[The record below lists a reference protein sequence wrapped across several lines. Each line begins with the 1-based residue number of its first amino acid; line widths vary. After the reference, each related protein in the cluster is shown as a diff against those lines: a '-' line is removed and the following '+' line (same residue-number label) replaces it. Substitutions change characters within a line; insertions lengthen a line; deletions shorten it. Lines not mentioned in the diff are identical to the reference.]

1 MSILKADKILRPDG
15 ETLLDTT
22 GSVLQ
27 TQSAHITA
35 FASTTSS
42 SYVTLGSY
50 QVSIT
55 LSHADNKVLVMGG
68 WYGATSGSYN
78 RAEYAMYRGSQIIN
92 LGDSHGGGPGRGVG
106 KFRYNNNER
115 IQFFHPFV
123 HLDTPGSVGAHTYSI
138 RFRDGNGDGTVYFN
152 RARST
157 GGDTVNVTSTI
168 TVMEV
173 KA

>member
-27 TQSAHITA
+27 TQSTHITA
-35 FASTTSS
+35 YASTNSTS
-42 SYVTLGSY
+42 YNTLASY

-55 LSHADNKVLVMGG
+55 LSHADNKVLVIGG
-68 WYGATSGSYN
+68 FYGCASPSYN
-78 RAEYAMYRGSQIIN
+78 RAEYAMYRGGQIIN
-92 LGDSHGGGPGRGVG
+92 IGDSNSSAGRATG
-106 KFRYNNNER
+106 KPVYLGNGK
-115 IQFFHPFV
+115 IQFYHPFV
-123 HLDTPGSVGAHTYSI
+123 HLDTPGSVGAHTYAI
-138 RFRDGNGDGTVYFN
+138 KFRDGNGDDYVYLN
-152 RARST
+152 RARGT
-157 GGDTVNVTSTI
+157 GGDCVNVTSTI

>member
-27 TQSAHITA
+27 TKSTHVTA
-35 FASTTSS
+35 YGSTNSS
-42 SYVTLGSY
+42 TYQTLASY

-68 WYGATSGSYN
+68 FYGSTSGSYN
-78 RAEYAMYRGSQIIN
+78 RAEWAMFRGSTIIN

-106 KFRYNNNER
+106 KFRYNGNER
-115 IQFFHPFV
+115 IVFFHPFV

-138 RFRDGNGDGTVYFN
+138 RFRDGNGDGSVFFN

>member
-27 TQSAHITA
+27 TQSTHITA
-35 FASTTSS
+35 YASTNSS
-42 SYVTLGSY
+42 SYVTLASY

-55 LSHADNKVLVMGG
+55 LSHADNKVLVIGG
-68 WYGATSGSYN
+68 FYGCASPSYN
-78 RAEYAMYRGSQIIN
+78 RAEYAMYRGSTIIN
-92 LGDSHGGGPGRGVG
+92 MGDSNSSSGRATG
-106 KFRYNNNER
+106 KQVYLGNER
-115 IQFFHPFV
+115 IQFYHPFV

-138 RFRDGNGDGTVYFN
+138 RFRDGNGDDSVYLN

-157 GGDTVNVTSTI
+157 GGDCVNVTSTI

>member
-27 TQSAHITA
+27 TQSTHITA
-35 FASTTSS
+35 YASTNSTS
-42 SYVTLGSY
+42 YNTLASY

-55 LSHADNKVLVMGG
+55 LSHADNKVLVIGG
-68 WYGATSGSYN
+68 FYGCASPSYN
-78 RAEYAMYRGSQIIN
+78 RAEYAMYRGGQIIN
-92 LGDSHGGGPGRGVG
+92 IGDSNSSAGRATG
-106 KFRYNNNER
+106 KPVYLGNGK
-115 IQFFHPFV
+115 IQFYHPFV
-123 HLDTPGSVGAHTYSI
+123 HLDTPGSVGAHTYAI
-138 RFRDGNGDGTVYFN
+138 KFRDGNGDDSVYLN
-152 RARST
+152 RARET
-157 GGDTVNVTSTI
+157 GSDAVNVTSTI

>member
-27 TQSAHITA
+27 TKSTHVTA
-35 FASTTSS
+35 YGSTNSS

-68 WYGATSGSYN
+68 FYDQLL
-78 RAEYAMYRGSQIIN
+78 EVII
-92 LGDSHGGGPGRGVG
+92 
-106 KFRYNNNER
+106 E
-115 IQFFHPFV
+115 Q
-123 HLDTPGSVGAHTYSI
+123 
-138 RFRDGNGDGTVYFN
+138 NGQCSEE
-152 RARST
+152 ARS
-157 GGDTVNVTSTI
+157 
-168 TVMEV
+168 
-173 KA
+173 

>member
-22 GSVLQ
+22 GSILQ
-27 TQSAHITA
+27 TVSQHITTYA
-35 FASTTSS
+35 TTTSN
-42 SYVTLGSY
+42 SYVTLASY

-55 LSHADNKVLVMGG
+55 LSHADNKVLIMGG
-68 WYGATSGSYN
+68 WHGTTSGSYN

-92 LGDSHGGGPGRGVG
+92 IGDSSGSAGRSTG
-106 KFRYNNNER
+106 KSLYMNNEY
-115 IQFFHPFV
+115 ISFYHPFV

-138 RFRDGNGDGTVYFN
+138 RFREGNNDGTIYFN
-152 RARST
+152 RPRS
-157 GGDTVNVTSTI
+157 GGSGGVNVTSTI
-168 TVMEV
+168 TAMEV

>member
-27 TQSAHITA
+27 TQSTHITA
-35 FASTTSS
+35 YASTTSS
-42 SYVTLGSY
+42 SYVTLASY

-55 LSHADNKVLVMGG
+55 LSHADNKVLIMGG
-68 WYGATSGSYN
+68 WYGCCDGSYN

-92 LGDSHGGGPGRGVG
+92 IGDSNGSAGRATG
-106 KFRYNNNER
+106 KPLYLGNER
-115 IQFFHPFV
+115 INFYHPFV

-138 RFRDGNGDGTVYFN
+138 RFRDGNGDGNIYFN

-157 GGDTVNVTSTI
+157 GGDCVNVTSTI
-168 TVMEV
+168 TAMEV

>member
-22 GSVLQ
+22 RSVLQ
-27 TQSAHITA
+27 TQSTHITA
-35 FASTTSS
+35 YASTNSTS
-42 SYVTLGSY
+42 YQTLASY

-68 WYGATSGSYN
+68 WYGCASPSYN
-78 RAEYAMYRGSQIIN
+78 RAEYAMYRGSTIIN
-92 LGDSHGGGPGRGVG
+92 IGDSSGSVGRATG
-106 KFRYNNNER
+106 KPLYSTNER
-115 IQFFHPFV
+115 INFYHPFV
-123 HLDTPGSVGAHTYSI
+123 HLDTPGSVGAHTYAI
-138 RFRDGNGDGTVYFN
+138 KFRDGNGDDSVYLN

-168 TVMEV
+168 TVMEI

>member
-27 TQSAHITA
+27 TQSTHTTGH
-35 FASTTSS
+35 ASTSSS
-42 SYVTLGSY
+42 SYVSLANY

-55 LSHADNKVLVMGG
+55 LSHANNKVLVMGG
-68 WYGATSGSYN
+68 FHGSTSGSYN
-78 RAEYAMYRGSQIIN
+78 RAEWAMYRGSTIIN
-92 LGDSHGGGPGRGVG
+92 IGDSNGQVGRATG
-106 KFRYNNNER
+106 KFRYNANER

-138 RFRDGNGDGTVYFN
+138 RFRDGNGDGTVFFN

>member
-42 SYVTLGSY
+42 SYVTLASY

-78 RAEYAMYRGSQIIN
+78 RAEYAMYRGSTIIN
-92 LGDSHGGGPGRGVG
+92 MGDSNSSSGRAIG
-106 KFRYNNNER
+106 KQVYLGNER
-115 IQFFHPFV
+115 IQFYHPFV

-152 RARST
+152 RARSG
-157 GGDTVNVTSTI
+157 GGDCVNVTSTI

>member
-27 TQSAHITA
+27 TQSTHVTA

-42 SYVTLGSY
+42 SYVTLASF

-55 LSHADNKVLVMGG
+55 LSHADNKVLIMGG
-68 WYGATSGSYN
+68 WYGTTSGSYN

-92 LGDSHGGGPGRGVG
+92 LGDSHGGNPGRGIG
-106 KFRYNNNER
+106 KPVYMTNER
-115 IQFFHPFV
+115 ISIYHPFV

-138 RFRDGNGDGTVYFN
+138 RLRDGNGDGTVYFN
-152 RARST
+152 RPRST

-168 TVMEV
+168 TAMEV

>member
-27 TQSAHITA
+27 VQSTHITA
-35 FASTTSS
+35 YASTTSS
-42 SYVTLGSY
+42 SYVTLASY
-50 QVSIT
+50 EVSIT
-55 LSHADNKVLVMGG
+55 LSHADNKVLIMGG
-68 WYGATSGSYN
+68 WYGTTSGSYN

-92 LGDSHGGGPGRGVG
+92 IGDSVGSAGRSTG
-106 KFRYNNNER
+106 KPLYMENER
-115 IQFFHPFV
+115 IQIYHPFV

-138 RFRDGNGDGTVYFN
+138 RFRDGNSDGQIYLN
-152 RARST
+152 RTRST

-168 TVMEV
+168 TAMEV

>member
-42 SYVTLGSY
+42 SYVTLASY

-68 WYGATSGSYN
+68 WYGTTSGSYN

-92 LGDSHGGGPGRGVG
+92 IGDSNSSAGRATG
-106 KFRYNNNER
+106 KPLYIGNER
-115 IQFFHPFV
+115 IQFYHPFV

-138 RFRDGNGDGTVYFN
+138 RFRDANSDGTIYFN
-152 RARST
+152 RART
-157 GGDTVNVTSTI
+157 GGSDSVNVTSTI
-168 TVMEV
+168 TAMEV

>member
-27 TQSAHITA
+27 TQSTHVTA
-35 FASTTSS
+35 FAATTSS
-42 SYVTLGSY
+42 SYVTLASF

-55 LSHADNKVLVMGG
+55 LSHADNKVLIMGG
-68 WYGATSGSYN
+68 WYGTTSPSYN

-92 LGDSHGGGPGRGVG
+92 IGSSYSNVGRATG
-106 KFRYNNNER
+106 KPVYMTNER
-115 IQFFHPFV
+115 ISIYHPFV

-138 RFRDGNGDGTVYFN
+138 RFRDGNSDGQIYFN
-152 RARST
+152 RPRST

-168 TVMEV
+168 TAMEV

>member
-27 TQSAHITA
+27 TQSTHITA
-35 FASTTSS
+35 YASTTSS
-42 SYVTLGSY
+42 SYVTLASY

-78 RAEYAMYRGSQIIN
+78 RSEYAMYRGSQIIN
-92 LGDSHGGGPGRGVG
+92 IGDSNSSAGNSSPSTCCTTPPGAAEEKDGGQKTALIEKKKQALV
-106 KFRYNNNER
+106 
-115 IQFFHPFV
+115 QQ
-123 HLDTPGSVGAHTYSI
+123 
-138 RFRDGNGDGTVYFN
+138 
-152 RARST
+152 
-157 GGDTVNVTSTI
+157 
-168 TVMEV
+168 
-173 KA
+173 

>member
-35 FASTTSS
+35 YASTTSS

-78 RAEYAMYRGSQIIN
+78 RAEYAMYRGSTIIN
-92 LGDSHGGGPGRGVG
+92 LGDSHG
-106 KFRYNNNER
+106 R
-115 IQFFHPFV
+115 IQYFGYCVSTFRAITNPHRSKICPSRIQ
-123 HLDTPGSVGAHTYSI
+123 LDC
-138 RFRDGNGDGTVYFN
+138 
-152 RARST
+152 RALRQIHRNS
-157 GGDTVNVTSTI
+157 
-168 TVMEV
+168 
-173 KA
+173 

>member
-22 GSVLQ
+22 GSILQ
-27 TQSAHITA
+27 TQSQHITTYA
-35 FASTTSS
+35 TTTSN
-42 SYVTLGSY
+42 SYVTLASY

-55 LSHADNKVLVMGG
+55 LSHADNKVLIMGAF
-68 WYGATSGSYN
+68 YGTTSPSYN

-92 LGDSHGGGPGRGVG
+92 IGDSSGSAGRSTG
-106 KFRYNNNER
+106 KTTYQANEY
-115 IQFFHPFV
+115 ISWHHPFV

-138 RFRDGNGDGTVYFN
+138 RFRDGNNDGTIYFN
-152 RARST
+152 RPRS
-157 GGDTVNVTSTI
+157 GGSNGTNVTSTI
-168 TVMEV
+168 TAMEV

>member
-27 TQSAHITA
+27 TQSTHITA
-35 FASTTSS
+35 YASTTSS
-42 SYVTLGSY
+42 SYVTLASY

-78 RAEYAMYRGSQIIN
+78 RSEYAMYRGSQIIN
-92 LGDSHGGGPGRGVG
+92 IGDSNSSAGRATG
-106 KFRYNNNER
+106 KHVYLGNER
-115 IQFFHPFV
+115 IQIYHPFV

-138 RFRDGNGDGTVYFN
+138 RFRDGNGDGAVYFN
-152 RARST
+152 RARGT
-157 GGDTVNVTSTI
+157 GGDCVNVTSTI
-168 TVMEV
+168 TAMEV

>member
-27 TQSAHITA
+27 VQSANITA
-35 FASTTSS
+35 YGSTNSS
-42 SYVTLGSY
+42 SYTSLGSY

-55 LSHADNKVLVMGG
+55 LSHADNKVLVIGG
-68 WYGATSGSYN
+68 FYGATSGSYN
-78 RAEYAMYRGSQIIN
+78 RAEWAMYRGSQIIN
-92 LGDSHGGGPGRGVG
+92 IGNSGGSAGRATG
-106 KFRYNNNER
+106 KFLWTTNDRNN
-115 IQFFHPFV
+115 FYHPFV

-138 RFRDGNGDGTVYFN
+138 KFRDGNGDGYVYFN
-152 RARST
+152 RSQST

>member
-35 FASTTSS
+35 YGATTSS

-55 LSHADNKVLVMGG
+55 LSHADNKVLIMGG
-68 WYGATSGSYN
+68 WYGTTSGSYN
-78 RAEYAMYRGSQIIN
+78 RAEWAMYRGSQIIN
-92 LGDSHGGGPGRGVG
+92 IGDSNGSAGRSTG
-106 KFRYNNNER
+106 KPVYLGNER
-115 IQFFHPFV
+115 IQFYHPFV

>member
-27 TQSAHITA
+27 VQSAHITA

-42 SYVTLGSY
+42 SYVTLASY

-55 LSHADNKVLVMGG
+55 LSHADNKVLIMGG
-68 WYGATSGSYN
+68 WYGTTSGSYN

-92 LGDSHGGGPGRGVG
+92 IGDSVGSAGRSTG
-106 KFRYNNNER
+106 KPVYMANER
-115 IQFFHPFV
+115 IQIYHPFV

-138 RFRDGNGDGTVYFN
+138 RFRDGNGDGQIYLN
-152 RARST
+152 RPRST

-168 TVMEV
+168 TAMEV

>member
-27 TQSAHITA
+27 TQSATITA
-35 FASTTSS
+35 YASTNSS
-42 SYVTLGSY
+42 SYVTLASY

-55 LSHADNKVLVMGG
+55 LSHADNKVLIMGG
-68 WYGATSGSYN
+68 WYGTTSPSYN
-78 RAEYAMYRGSQIIN
+78 RAEWAMYRGSQIIN
-92 LGDSHGGGPGRGVG
+92 IGDSNGSAGRSTG
-106 KFRYNNNER
+106 KPVYLGNER
-115 IQFFHPFV
+115 IQFYHPFV

-138 RFRDGNGDGTVYFN
+138 RFRDGNSDGTIYFN
-152 RARST
+152 RARGTSS
-157 GGDTVNVTSTI
+157 DSVNVTSHI
-168 TVMEV
+168 TAMEV